1 MATPNQAVVKKQTNS
16 RCFWLFFSVSYRI
29 ILLARVCNL
38 FAKRATRKHEYRTIA
53 VITNKQFFDW
63 HACPFSVC
71 RLQSGERGILSTAV
85 VSVILIVMWCVH
97 NFKHQFLKPKTFPF
111 FSVVVMPRIKVMYA
125 CLSAVE
131 MYEYE
136 HTTMAT
142 KFFFVNDFMNDDDER

>member
-1 MATPNQAVVKKQTNS
+1 MEGNNGNAKPGRCEETNK
-16 RCFWLFFSVSYRI
+16 FTLFLALFSVSYRI

-85 VSVILIVMWCVH
+85 VSVILIVM
-97 NFKHQFLKPKTFPF
+97 
-111 FSVVVMPRIKVMYA
+111 
-125 CLSAVE
+125 
-131 MYEYE
+131 
-136 HTTMAT
+136 
-142 KFFFVNDFMNDDDER
+142 